1 MFYMEGNL
9 FLFSLYNTHN
19 VFWWDTL
26 SAVTFLELIS
36 MSMSHTGGRR
46 ARDVFTD
53 CTIIS
58 K

>member
-26 SAVTFLELIS
+26 NAVTLLELIS
-36 MSMSHTGGRR
+36 MSMSQSKRR
-46 ARDVFTD
+46 FHRMYNY
-53 CTIIS
+53 